1 MCVRMCGSVRVCVC
15 VVVCVRTGQSAV
27 DLVVFGPEPDHGI
40 LRGLDLVQGL
50 GGHLLK
56 VTATLLT
63 AEERPDVAPH
73 GVQDG
78 RGITL

>member
-1 MCVRMCGSVRVCVC
+1 MCVRVCVW
-15 VVVCVRTGQSAV
+15 VSVCVLVCVHTGQSAV
-27 DLVVFGPEPDHGI
+27 DLVVFGPEPDHGV

-56 VTATLLT
+56 VAAALLT

-78 RGITL
+78 RRIPL

>member
-1 MCVRMCGSVRVCVC
+1 
-15 VVVCVRTGQSAV
+15 
-27 DLVVFGPEPDHGI
+27 
-40 LRGLDLVQGL
+40 
-50 GGHLLK
+50 